1 MEKKYEPE
9 FNLGSS
15 DVFLFKIELTSLL
28 TMGQDHHKHTY
39 TLLHMYAASETH
51 RKVILKKRPSHLKTK
66 TKRDHTL
73 F

>member
-28 TMGQDHHKHTY
+28 TMDQDHHIHTY

-51 RKVILKKRPSHLKTK
+51 KKVIKKKKERDLLIKKKKT
-66 TKRDHTL
+66 
-73 F
+73 